1 MIVRVPSF
9 QQRWEKISDDQGPPI
24 TRSAWGTVGRRQTVF
39 AGLRDRGPQLSLPGG
54 RDRPHRQTRRG
65 GEICGS
71 EDASRQKIRHT
82 RRVDHSAQESAPY
95 CCCPNLPSITKPP
108 RRRLAYRSRGSGVHA
123 QRETGSGR
131 RDRECSQRTMNNLLV
146 IVGPTAVGKS
156 AIAIELAQRLGGEI
170 VSADSRY
177 LYRGMDIGT
186 AKPTPADRARVP
198 HHLID
203 VTDPDQPWSLAQFR
217 DAADVLIGEINRRG
231 RLPILV
237 GGTGQYIHALL
248 EGWSIPRRAADPQL
262 RAGLAAIVA
271 RDGGDELYRRLQQA
285 DPAAAASIDRRNVR
299 RVVRALEVTLTTGVA
314 FSAQRQKNPPD
325 YRSLLIGLAL

>member
-1 MIVRVPSF
+1 
-9 QQRWEKISDDQGPPI
+9 
-24 TRSAWGTVGRRQTVF
+24 
-39 AGLRDRGPQLSLPGG
+39 
-54 RDRPHRQTRRG
+54 
-65 GEICGS
+65 
-71 EDASRQKIRHT
+71 
-82 RRVDHSAQESAPY
+82 
-95 CCCPNLPSITKPP
+95 
-108 RRRLAYRSRGSGVHA
+108 
-123 QRETGSGR
+123 
-131 RDRECSQRTMNNLLV
+131 MNDLLV

-156 AIAIELAQRLGGEI
+156 AIAIELAQRLDGEI

-262 RAGLAAIVA
+262 RAGLAAIVE
-271 RDGGDELYRRLQQA
+271 RDGRDELYRRLQQA

-299 RVVRALEVTLTTGVA
+299 RVVRALEVTLITGQP
-314 FSAQRQKNPPD
+314 FSAQRQKPPPRYHAFTVGLMLSRPKLYNRID
-325 YRSLLIGLAL
+325 ARVESMLASGLVAEVQALAAKGYDWSLPALSAIGYKQIGMYLRGECDLPEAGRMIKRETRRFVRRQANWFKPGDPRIQWFDVEQLDVDRLAEDVRRFCSESS

>member
-1 MIVRVPSF
+1 
-9 QQRWEKISDDQGPPI
+9 
-24 TRSAWGTVGRRQTVF
+24 
-39 AGLRDRGPQLSLPGG
+39 
-54 RDRPHRQTRRG
+54 
-65 GEICGS
+65 
-71 EDASRQKIRHT
+71 
-82 RRVDHSAQESAPY
+82 
-95 CCCPNLPSITKPP
+95 
-108 RRRLAYRSRGSGVHA
+108 
-123 QRETGSGR
+123 
-131 RDRECSQRTMNNLLV
+131 MNNLLV

-262 RAGLAAIVA
+262 RAGLAAIVE

-299 RVVRALEVTLTTGVA
+299 RVVRALEVTLITGQP
-314 FSAQRQKNPPD
+314 FSAQRQKKPPRYHAFTVGLMLSRPKLYNRID
-325 YRSLLIGLAL
+325 ARVESMLASGLVAEVQALAAKGYDWSLPALSAIGYKQIGMYLRGECDLLEAGRMIKRETRRFVRRQANWFKPGDPRIQWFDIEQLDVDRLAEDVRRFCSESS

>member
-1 MIVRVPSF
+1 
-9 QQRWEKISDDQGPPI
+9 
-24 TRSAWGTVGRRQTVF
+24 
-39 AGLRDRGPQLSLPGG
+39 
-54 RDRPHRQTRRG
+54 
-65 GEICGS
+65 
-71 EDASRQKIRHT
+71 
-82 RRVDHSAQESAPY
+82 
-95 CCCPNLPSITKPP
+95 
-108 RRRLAYRSRGSGVHA
+108 
-123 QRETGSGR
+123 
-131 RDRECSQRTMNNLLV
+131 MNDLLV

-156 AIAIELAQRLGGEI
+156 AIAIELAQRLDGEI

-177 LYRGMDIGT
+177 LYRGMDLGT
-186 AKPTPADRARVP
+186 AKPALADRARVP

-203 VTDPDQPWSLAQFR
+203 VTDPGQPWSLAQFR

-262 RAGLAAIVA
+262 RAGLAAIVE

-299 RVVRALEVTLTTGVA
+299 RVVRALEVTLITGQP
-314 FSAQRQKNPPD
+314 FSAQRQKKPPRYHAFTVGLMLSRPKLYNRID
-325 YRSLLIGLAL
+325 ARVESMLASGLVAEVQALAAKGYDWSLPALSAIGYKQIGMYLRGECDLLEAGRMIKRETRRFVRRQANWFKPGDPRIQWFDIEQLDVDRLAEDVRRFCSESS